1 MKYFVMLVGADGKPL
16 PMVDEDKSVH
26 LYDSEEEA
34 ETAGAQN
41 FLGQAN
47 GYEVYP
53 WD

>member
-16 PMVDEDKSVH
+16 PMMDDDGSVH
-26 LYDSEEEA
+26 LFDSEEDAEA
-34 ETAGAQN
+34 AGMEN
-41 FLGQAN
+41 ILGGAN